1 MTLSLLLPRL
11 IRPLILFVFASLF
24 CTPSLAQPA
33 GAQGDNFIY
42 RVISG
47 DTLIAVSER
56 FTDRAD
62 HWRTLQTLNAVQEP
76 TALPIGLELKIPF
89 SLIPELPAHAQ
100 VTHVA
105 GQARTSQ
112 GPLAAGNLVA
122 EGDVVHTEANGF
134 VTLTLEDGSAL
145 TIPAQSALR
154 LERLRVFKGTALT
167 DTIFTLEDGSLES
180 QVAPQGTGV
189 GRFEIRTP
197 VSITGV
203 RGTHLRVHA
212 NAQGAQSEV
221 LAGAAGL
228 SAGDA
233 ESARLRPGQGAAVN
247 PDGKL
252 LGVKTL
258 LPAPVLAAPV
268 RDGGGWTT
276 TFPPVAG
283 ASAYLLRVAGDP
295 QGTQLYSSQRI
306 NSTEASFRAPGAG
319 TYYVMVRGIDA
330 DGLNGADAVQPFLG
344 QSTLQSSD
352 GAPISTQFGQFVV
365 LTDY

>member
-1 MTLSLLLPRL
+1 MTPSLFLPRL
-11 IRPLILFVFASLF
+11 VRSLILFTFASLF
-24 CTPSLAQPA
+24 CTSSLAQPA

-42 RVISG
+42 RIMGG
-47 DTLIAVSER
+47 DTLITLSER

-89 SLIPELPAHAQ
+89 SLIPELPAQAQ
-100 VTHVA
+100 VTHVV
-105 GQARTSQ
+105 GQARANQT
-112 GPLAAGNLVA
+112 PLAAGSQLV

-134 VTLTLEDGSAL
+134 VTLMLADGSAL

-154 LERLRVFKGTALT
+154 LERLRVFKGTELT

-203 RGTHLRVHA
+203 RGTQLRVHS
-212 NAQGAQSEV
+212 NTQGAQSEV
-221 LAGAAGL
+221 LAGTAGL
-228 SAGDA
+228 NAGHA

-247 PDGKL
+247 PSGKL
-252 LGVKTL
+252 LGVKAL
-258 LPAPVLAAPV
+258 LPAPVLADPV
-268 RDGGGWTT
+268 RDGGGWMTS
-276 TFPPVAG
+276 FPPLAG
-283 ASAYLLRVAGDP
+283 ATSYLVRVAGDP
-295 QGTQLYSSQRI
+295 QGTQLYSSQRVS
-306 NSTEASFRAPGAG
+306 STEASFRAPGAG

-344 QSTLQSSD
+344 QSVLQTSD
-352 GAPISTQFGQFVV
+352 GSPISTPFGQLVV